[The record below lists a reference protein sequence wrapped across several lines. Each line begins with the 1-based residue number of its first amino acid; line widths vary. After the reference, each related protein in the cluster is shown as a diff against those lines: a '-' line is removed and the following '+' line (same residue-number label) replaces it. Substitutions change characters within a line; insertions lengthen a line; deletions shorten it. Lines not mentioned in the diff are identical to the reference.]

1 MAVYDLGERVGETD
15 VRIDV
20 VELTG
25 FDQRGDNSLV
35 FPHPSE
41 PAKSAFPRLRAMGLI
56 ERSTVLES
64 ISIRSRGTG

>member
-41 PAKSAFPRLRAMGLI
+41 PAKSAFPRLRAM
-56 ERSTVLES
+56 V
-64 ISIRSRGTG
+64 